1 MTALFAIVL
10 AVVGVASAAYGFA
23 FVFSETKN
31 RFFYFWFVLAA
42 ALIAPAILMA
52 VGAWNGIPLALRCAV
67 GLVLLLFVVYEVVV
81 FIAIGRHFNEYA
93 ADGLDYVVAL
103 GAQVLSGKPGRTFS
117 RRLNAAREY
126 LCRNPRSRC
135 IVCGAQGSNEEVP
148 EAHAGR
154 DYLVERGIDS
164 NRILLEDR
172 SYSTVQNL
180 QNAAKLVDPTHD
192 AIAIVTSNFHMA
204 RSLAIARKS
213 GFNHVSGIAVET
225 NRRELLNS
233 IVRESFAWA
242 KDILS
247 GNA

>member
-23 FVFSETKN
+23 FVFSETKD
-31 RFFYFWFVLAA
+31 RFFYFWFVLSAV
-42 ALIAPAILMA
+42 LIAPAVLMA

-81 FIAIGRHFNEYA
+81 FIAIGRHFSEYA
-93 ADGLDYVVAL
+93 ADGLDYVIAL
-103 GAQVLSGKPGRTFS
+103 GAQVLDSKPGRTFS

-126 LCRNPRSRC
+126 LCRNHRSRC

-180 QNAAKLVDPTHD
+180 QNAAKLIDPIHD

-204 RSLAIARKS
+204 RSLAIARKA
-213 GFNHVSGIAVET
+213 GFKHVSGIAVEA
-225 NRRELLNS
+225 NKRDLLNS

>member
-42 ALIAPAILMA
+42 ALIAPAVLMA

-103 GAQVLSGKPGRTFS
+103 GAQVLGG
-117 RRLNAAREY
+117 N
-126 LCRNPRSRC
+126 
-135 IVCGAQGSNEEVP
+135 
-148 EAHAGR
+148 
-154 DYLVERGIDS
+154 
-164 NRILLEDR
+164 
-172 SYSTVQNL
+172 
-180 QNAAKLVDPTHD
+180 
-192 AIAIVTSNFHMA
+192 
-204 RSLAIARKS
+204 
-213 GFNHVSGIAVET
+213 
-225 NRRELLNS
+225 NS

>member
-42 ALIAPAILMA
+42 VLIAPAVLMA
-52 VGAWNGIPLALRCAV
+52 VGAWNGIPLALRSAV

-81 FIAIGRHFNEYA
+81 LIAIGRHFNEYA

-103 GAQVLSGKPGRTFS
+103 GAQVLGGKPGRTFS

-135 IVCGAQGSNEEVP
+135 VVCGAQGSNEELP
-148 EAHAGR
+148 EAHAG
-154 DYLVERGIDS
+154 LVGSGTKTIGHRIKWNHGI
-164 NRILLEDR
+164 R
-172 SYSTVQNL
+172 
-180 QNAAKLVDPTHD
+180 P
-192 AIAIVTSNFHMA
+192 
-204 RSLAIARKS
+204 
-213 GFNHVSGIAVET
+213 
-225 NRRELLNS
+225 
-233 IVRESFAWA
+233 
-242 KDILS
+242 
-247 GNA
+247 